1 MIIYYYIKQFTSFI
15 TIAVTLLTLCAAP
28 GWADSRSTTVRISC
42 TVAPML
48 EMTKNR
54 VLTARETQVE
64 RAGQKIKLVS
74 FTAL

>member
-1 MIIYYYIKQFTSFI
+1 MIIYYYIKKFTSFI
-15 TIAVTLLTLCAAP
+15 TIAVTLLTFCALP
-28 GWADSRSTTVRISC
+28 VWADSRSATVRISC

-48 EMTKNR
+48 EMTRNS
-54 VLTARETQVE
+54 TMAARETQIE